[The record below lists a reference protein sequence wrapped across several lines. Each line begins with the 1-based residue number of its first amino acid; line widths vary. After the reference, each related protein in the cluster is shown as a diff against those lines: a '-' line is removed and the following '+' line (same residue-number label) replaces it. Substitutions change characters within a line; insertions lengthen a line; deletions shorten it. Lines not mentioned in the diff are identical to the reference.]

1 MNRFI
6 YLSFLSYFGDAEEEA
21 LISCFPSIILLF
33 SSIYKG
39 SRCKKKKKH
48 VTLFVCLKWLTRDTY
63 NNC

>member
-33 SSIYKG
+33 SSVYTKAADA
-39 SRCKKKKKH
+39 RRKKH